1 MKSPKMGKLT
11 PLAKSN
17 QMPLMLNAACDMVYR
32 QPMRNIS
39 VQTMMVVGLRFQPKR
54 SVRNATTPSIRDM
67 LLVSAANRSSI

>member
-1 MKSPKMGKLT
+1 
-11 PLAKSN
+11 
-17 QMPLMLNAACDMVYR
+17 MVYR

-54 SVRNATTPSIRDM
+54 SVRNATTPSMRDM